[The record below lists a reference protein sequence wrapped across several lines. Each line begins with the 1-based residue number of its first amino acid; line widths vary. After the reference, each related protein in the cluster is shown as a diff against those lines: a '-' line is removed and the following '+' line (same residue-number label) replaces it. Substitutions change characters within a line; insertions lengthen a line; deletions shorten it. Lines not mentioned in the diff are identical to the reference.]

1 MMPTKQPPQ
10 GKRHT
15 QIESKRKNVFHA
27 NGNDRKTGV
36 TIVLSDIQML
46 KQSHKGKEGKYIM
59 VKGSMQEEDFTLV
72 NIYCPKHI
80 KY

>member
-15 QIESKRKNVFHA
+15 QTESERKNVFHA

-46 KQSHKGKEGKYIM
+46 KQK
-59 VKGSMQEEDFTLV
+59 
-72 NIYCPKHI
+72 P
-80 KY
+80 